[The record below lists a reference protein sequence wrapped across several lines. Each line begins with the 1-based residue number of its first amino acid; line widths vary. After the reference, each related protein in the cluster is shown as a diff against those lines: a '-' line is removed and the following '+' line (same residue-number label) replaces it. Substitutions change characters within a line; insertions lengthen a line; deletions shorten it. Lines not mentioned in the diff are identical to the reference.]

1 MKPLLLALA
10 LIGGIRASADA
21 RPVAPGRVEGR
32 VTDETGGVL
41 PGVGVE
47 LRPLTGGIPMEL
59 VTTASGEYAFSGLS
73 AGRYQLSFTLPN
85 FASLLHRDVDVTAG
99 TTSTVNVV
107 MHLALSA
114 EVNVTGERTFVN
126 LADVDNPAENLIG
139 IAQSASQ
146 GAITARQLGVRPLM
160 RTGEVLE
167 TVPGV
172 IVTQHSGE
180 GKANQYFL
188 RGFNLDHGTDFAQTI
203 AGMPV
208 NLPSHGHGQGYSDI
222 NFMIP
227 ELVSGVQFSKGPY
240 FADQGDFATAGSANI
255 NYPTTLERPLV
266 KFDGGGE
273 GYGRALVAASRAVG
287 TGRLLGAAEVVH
299 DDGPW
304 RQPDNYRKLNGVL
317 RYSRG
322 DSINGLAV
330 TAMGYQGD
338 WNATDQVAVRALDSG
353 LVNRFG
359 TIDPT
364 DGGRTY
370 RYSGSIDWQRG
381 NSHTLTKITAFGIG
395 YDLHLFSNFT
405 YYLDDPDRGDQF
417 EQADHRFVTG
427 AKAQHRRL
435 TKWGG
440 HSVQNTFG
448 GQVRND
454 DIANVGLYHSQGR
467 HRLETRSQAA
477 VIETQAG
484 VFAQNEIRWTPWLRT
499 MAGARADAARF
510 RVDALDAL
518 NSGTATDSIV
528 SPKGGVTLGP
538 WRGTEL
544 YVNAG
549 TGFHSNDAR
558 GTTLTVDADGHPVDR
573 VTPLVRA
580 KGAEVGAR
588 TVAIPHLQSTV
599 TLWTLRLGSEL
610 VFAGDSGESEAS
622 RPSTRHGV
630 EWTNYYSPKK
640 WLVFDFDASWSR
652 ARFSDVEPAGDHV
665 PEAVGTV
672 LSAGAAVDDFHR
684 TYSSLRWRYFGP
696 RTLIED
702 NSAQSKATSLFNL
715 EAGYRIAKTV
725 RVNLEVFNL
734 FNAADSD
741 IDYFYVSRLPGEPPG
756 GVADLHTHPAIPRT
770 ARVNL
775 ILGF

>member
-1 MKPLLLALA
+1 VVIEATCPHLQWRNRAGLAPDFPVMPVVGTQGDLA
-10 LIGGIRASADA
+10 CTTRAIERSSFTSDKAGLSELGVATTSRIRLRAASVDYG
-21 RPVAPGRVEGR
+21 RPGRR
-32 VTDETGGVL
+32 CD
-41 PGVGVE
+41 
-47 LRPLTGGIPMEL
+47 
-59 VTTASGEYAFSGLS
+59 
-73 AGRYQLSFTLPN
+73 
-85 FASLLHRDVDVTAG
+85 AG
-99 TTSTVNVV
+99 TTSTVNAV
-107 MHLALSA
+107 MHLALNA
-114 EVNVTGERTFVN
+114 EVTVTGERMLVN

-273 GYGRALVAASRAVG
+273 GYGRALVAASRVVG

-338 WNATDQVAVRALDSG
+338 WNATDQVAVRALASG

-477 VIETQAG
+477 VSSRRTRSAG
-484 VFAQNEIRWTPWLRT
+484 RRGCGRWRAHELMRRAFA
-499 MAGARADAARF
+499 
-510 RVDALDAL
+510 
-518 NSGTATDSIV
+518 
-528 SPKGGVTLGP
+528 
-538 WRGTEL
+538 
-544 YVNAG
+544 
-549 TGFHSNDAR
+549 
-558 GTTLTVDADGHPVDR
+558 LT
-573 VTPLVRA
+573 
-580 KGAEVGAR
+580 
-588 TVAIPHLQSTV
+588 
-599 TLWTLRLGSEL
+599 
-610 VFAGDSGESEAS
+610 
-622 RPSTRHGV
+622 PSTH
-630 EWTNYYSPKK
+630 
-640 WLVFDFDASWSR
+640 
-652 ARFSDVEPAGDHV
+652 
-665 PEAVGTV
+665 
-672 LSAGAAVDDFHR
+672 
-684 TYSSLRWRYFGP
+684 
-696 RTLIED
+696 
-702 NSAQSKATSLFNL
+702 
-715 EAGYRIAKTV
+715 
-725 RVNLEVFNL
+725 
-734 FNAADSD
+734 
-741 IDYFYVSRLPGEPPG
+741 
-756 GVADLHTHPAIPRT
+756 
-770 ARVNL
+770 
-775 ILGF
+775 